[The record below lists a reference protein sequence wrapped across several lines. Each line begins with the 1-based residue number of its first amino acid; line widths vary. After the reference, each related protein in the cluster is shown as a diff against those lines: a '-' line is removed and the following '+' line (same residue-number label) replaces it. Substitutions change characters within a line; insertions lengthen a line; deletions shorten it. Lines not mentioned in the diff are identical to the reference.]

1 MKISNW
7 FNQNRFTSIVR
18 FSCAGALISTGVVS
32 AILAL
37 PLSTTGSNPPPA
49 QPQVLDDSQM
59 RAMSATIG
67 GAAPLLTTRT
77 VAHWFGTTLN
87 PDNGVTYGY
96 NMVGAD
102 PNNCSGSDCDVTVTV
117 DITPVNVIVDGES
130 FNGSDALSA
139 TLASPVF
146 ATNDYC
152 STLAA
157 TAAGNFPNLPLF
169 IRGPGGALSQLDA
182 GNLLQLQD
190 ATMRA
195 QFNKTGSSSFHLRL
209 NPVVHDTVTI
219 NVPSGVGTVLQSGR
233 GVHFADVNIQWW
245 STRIQ
250 NLNNSLGYND
260 PTHFALYL
268 TKDTVNFIGTD
279 QQNC

>member
-1 MKISNW
+1 MKIPSW

-59 RAMSATIG
+59 QAMSTTVG
-67 GAAPLLTTRT
+67 GAAPLLTART

-87 PDNGVTYGY
+87 PDDGITYGY

-102 PNNCSGSDCDVTVTV
+102 PNNCSGSECDVTVTV

-146 ATNDYC
+146 ATNDYG
-152 STLAA
+152 TTPFA

-169 IRGPGGALSQLDA
+169 IQGPGGAL
-182 GNLLQLQD
+182 
-190 ATMRA
+190 
-195 QFNKTGSSSFHLRL
+195 
-209 NPVVHDTVTI
+209 
-219 NVPSGVGTVLQSGR
+219 
-233 GVHFADVNIQWW
+233 
-245 STRIQ
+245 
-250 NLNNSLGYND
+250 
-260 PTHFALYL
+260 PT
-268 TKDTVNFIGTD
+268 TPMMS
-279 QQNC
+279 